1 MKALSYRNIVIR
13 DYNEDDYLDVIN
25 LKLKEK
31 DEVELYNMAKL
42 TSKEYLEWHLDTYW
56 ESTKVVLLSGIIIG
70 ILGVSNGTI
79 YFTTAEVSRGASI
92 NYVRMF
98 KPAIEAIMVEAGI
111 KELITYVDAT
121 YESAVKWDELCG
133 FKKIKEVLINNNLFY
148 IMKYKLP

>member
-56 ESTKVVLLSGIIIG
+56 NQLK
-70 ILGVSNGTI
+70 
-79 YFTTAEVSRGASI
+79 
-92 NYVRMF
+92 
-98 KPAIEAIMVEAGI
+98 
-111 KELITYVDAT
+111 
-121 YESAVKWDELCG
+121 
-133 FKKIKEVLINNNLFY
+133 
-148 IMKYKLP
+148 